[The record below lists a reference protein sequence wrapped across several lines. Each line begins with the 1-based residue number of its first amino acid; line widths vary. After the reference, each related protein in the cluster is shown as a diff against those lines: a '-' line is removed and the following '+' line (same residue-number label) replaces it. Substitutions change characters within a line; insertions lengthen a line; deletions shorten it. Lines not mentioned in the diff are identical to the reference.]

1 MYALQRS
8 SGRHLIKLPPSD
20 LTFWAVL
27 CLNCGSAIRL
37 DAGASRS
44 PCLREQSPKPHFSR
58 VQVSKVS
65 LYLYLVVIKRHSIA
79 YYWDTAWTPET
90 FSVQAFA
97 HFGTRGYS
105 ESKRVQAS
113 VPLSFDK

>member
-65 LYLYLVVIKRHSIA
+65 LYLYLVVVGIRLTQVAPICSIQG
-79 YYWDTAWTPET
+79 WWKNTHEI
-90 FSVQAFA
+90 
-97 HFGTRGYS
+97 
-105 ESKRVQAS
+105 
-113 VPLSFDK
+113 